1 MITKSVASVT
11 KNTHMSRLE
20 PEMNMPPARMQK
32 MMAQVMYASSTAFT
46 LACSLARSLRT
57 S

>member
-1 MITKSVASVT
+1 MITKSVARVT
-11 KNTHMSRLE
+11 RNTHMSMLE
-20 PEMNMPPARMQK
+20 PEMNMPPASRQK
-32 MMAQVMYASSTAFT
+32 MMAQVMYASSTALT